1 MWLGSILFHFNG
13 IKITSDLF
21 TNSIIKLN
29 KDMRNI
35 VLTEI
40 KVGRLIL
47 VAGDIF

>member
-1 MWLGSILFHFNG
+1 
-13 IKITSDLF
+13 
-21 TNSIIKLN
+21 LN

-40 KVGRLIL
+40 KVGRHIL